1 MDDMDH
7 EGDDRRP
14 DRAGHVG
21 HERDAE
27 LEAWEGLVTW
37 RTLLSADRTPSAR
50 LTLGVAEVPPG
61 APGARLDEALHHH
74 TPPEAYYVIE
84 GTGTVHL
91 GGVDHPIEPGSVVFV
106 PGGTEHVVHN
116 TGAAALRFLYVF
128 PVDGF
133 DEVEYVFPR
142 RPPDPAD

>member
-1 MDDMDH
+1 MDD
-7 EGDDRRP
+7 
-14 DRAGHVG
+14 AGGYVA

-27 LEAWEGLVTW
+27 VEAWDGLVHW
-37 RTLLSADRTPSAR
+37 RTLLSADRTPTAG

-91 GGVDHPIEPGSVVFV
+91 GGADHPVEPGSVVFV
-106 PGGTEHVVHN
+106 PGGTHHVVHN
-116 TGAAALRFLYVF
+116 DGDSPLRLLYVF
-128 PVDGF
+128 PVDAF
-133 DEVEYVFPR
+133 EDVDYRFPGR
-142 RPPDPAD
+142 GGAA